1 MRLALT
7 HCWLTRQ
14 PLQERPC
21 PTTASGNPSEQQP
34 SAPLHP
40 TSPVLYSCA
49 VFTRAAAVVVPLHL
63 PLPRSSANQ
72 PSSLSSRALCS
83 RTQHDQLAAC
93 SGLLSRR
100 SPCTALPGAPHTQ
113 PLGTTGACCHTLCC
127 PCQPMRGHCNP
138 TNEAPTLTHTHRS
151 LAKNN
156 IHSLCPVPCPS
167 FTSVFLP
174 TQMSLPMSQ
183 FSFPP
188 PEKPAPTHATLD
200 PQLAALCGAGRGGCC
215 PSGLH
220 ASPRQ
225 PLAHPCSTDILCGP
239 LAT

>member
-1 MRLALT
+1 MSHSVCAAGRPCWQCCDSRLLPRQLSHLPHCRFAVHLLFRLALT
-7 HCWLTRQ
+7 HCWLKRR

-40 TSPVLYSCA
+40 TSPVPYSCA

-63 PLPRSSANQ
+63 PVPCSSANQ
-72 PSSLSSRALCS
+72 PSSSSYRALCS
-83 RTQHDQLAAC
+83 RTLHDQLAAC

-138 TNEAPTLTHTHRS
+138 TNEAPTLTHRS
-151 LAKNN
+151 LAKK
-156 IHSLCPVPCPS
+156 HSFTVPCALPLLYVRLPPHPNVPS
-167 FTSVFLP
+167 NEPIFLSP
-174 TQMSLPMSQ
+174 T
-183 FSFPP
+183 
-188 PEKPAPTHATLD
+188 
-200 PQLAALCGAGRGGCC
+200 
-215 PSGLH
+215 
-220 ASPRQ
+220 
-225 PLAHPCSTDILCGP
+225 
-239 LAT
+239 